1 MGTKSEG
8 FKQIVMIV
16 SLSLLIV
23 SPLIFHPIITAKLEE
38 RNVYQK
44 ALLALDKPD
53 YVVALRSFEKV
64 ADYKDS
70 RKKMD
75 AIYLEMSKLVPEMIE
90 KEMFYEG
97 YYLDEYIEI
106 LLKVPKYEKQA
117 EEMKEAAVLA
127 ETKHLNKVRGKL
139 SVTVPYEGMSET
151 DIRFSSWG
159 EPTEINKELNYDSLR
174 DDRRVK
180 HYKWVEK
187 DELGRI
193 RTIKTLLVKEGSV
206 LGEPKVHQYYQNN

>member
-1 MGTKSEG
+1 MGNKSEK
-8 FKQIVMIV
+8 FKQIVIIAF
-16 SLSLLIV
+16 LSLLIV
-23 SPLIFHPIITAKLEE
+23 SPFILHPIITAKLEE
-38 RNVYQK
+38 RNVYNK
-44 ALLALDKPD
+44 ALLALEEPG
-53 YVVALRSFEKV
+53 YVLALHYFEKV

-75 AIYLEMSKLVPEMIE
+75 TIYLEISKLVPEMIE
-90 KEMFYEG
+90 KDMFYEG

-117 EEMKEAAVLA
+117 EEMKAAAALA
-127 ETKHLNKVRGKL
+127 EAKHLNKVRGKL
-139 SVTVPYEGMSET
+139 SVTVPYEGMSES

-159 EPTEINKELNYDSLR
+159 EPTEINKEVNYDSLR

-187 DELGRI
+187 DELGRT
-193 RTIKTLLVKEGSV
+193 RTIKTLMVKQGAV
-206 LGEPKVHQYYQNN
+206 WGEPVVSRYYQNN

>member
-1 MGTKSEG
+1 MGTKSEK
-8 FKQIVMIV
+8 FKQIFMIV

-23 SPLIFHPIITAKLEE
+23 FPLILHPLITAKLEE
-38 RNVYQK
+38 RNVYQE
-44 ALLALDKPD
+44 ALLALEKPD
-53 YVVALRSFEKV
+53 YAVALRSFEKI

-70 RKKMD
+70 ENKRD
-75 AIYLEMSKLVPEMIE
+75 EIYLEMSKLVPEMIE

-106 LLKVPKYEKQA
+106 LLKVPKYAKQA
-117 EEMKEAAVLA
+117 EEMKEAAALA
-127 ETKHLNKVRGKL
+127 EAKHLNKVRGKL

-159 EPTEINKELNYDSLR
+159 EPTEITKELNYDSLR

-187 DELGRI
+187 DELGRT
-193 RTIKTLLVKEGSV
+193 RTIKTLMVKEGAV
-206 LGEPKVHQYYQNN
+206 WGEPVVSRYYQNN